1 MGRLFLIAG
10 FLLAGALAFAQSDS
24 VPDYIGFYGLHIP
37 GFQWQEGAAVSVHYK
52 RVTGTLNLDHT
63 TRPVFEA
70 DGLAPISL
78 SLDQAS
84 RLLFSVDTKQPFDLI
99 GLEGTAT
106 GGDGTTRPFF
116 VVFLA
121 DVNGK
126 QINLIPSFSS
136 SKGPAPRAAGPAAP
150 APDGPQGP
158 PGPDNPG
165 GGVTANPSF
174 EQSY

>member
-1 MGRLFLIAG
+1 MGRLFLFAG
-10 FLLAGALAFAQSDS
+10 FLLAAATAFAQSAN

-37 GFQWQEGAAVSVHYK
+37 GFQWQDGAAVSVHYR
-52 RVTGTLNLDHT
+52 RVTGTLNLEHT
-63 TRPVFEA
+63 NRPVFEA
-70 DGLAPISL
+70 DGVAPIPL

-84 RLLFSVDTKQPFDLI
+84 RLLFSVDTKRPFDLV

-106 GGDGTTRPFF
+106 AGDGTTRPFF

-126 QINLIPSFSS
+126 QINLVPSFSS

-150 APDGPQGP
+150 GPQGPEGP
-158 PGPDNPG
+158 PGPDSG
-165 GGVTANPSF
+165 GGVTASPSF